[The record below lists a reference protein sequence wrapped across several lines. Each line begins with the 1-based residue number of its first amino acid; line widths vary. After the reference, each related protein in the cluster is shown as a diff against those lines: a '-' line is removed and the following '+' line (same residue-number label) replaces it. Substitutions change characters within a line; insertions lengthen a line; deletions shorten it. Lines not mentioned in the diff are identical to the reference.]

1 MWQFMKRGIVVA
13 AGLVMAMSFL
23 GDLHG
28 LGDSLAVFRTAI
40 LLGCGGVDS
49 VALALMVAYV
59 LIGGLQFTD
68 GRFREASAGTDFVLY
83 QKNLLYFERD
93 RTAFVADVLASGG

>member
-28 LGDSLAVFRTAI
+28 LGDRLAVFRTAI

-49 VALALMVAYV
+49 VALARGTG
-59 LIGGLQFTD
+59 ID
-68 GRFREASAGTDFVLY
+68 GSVCADWRASIYRWAI
-83 QKNLLYFERD
+83 
-93 RTAFVADVLASGG
+93 SGGFGWH

>member
-13 AGLVMAMSFL
+13 ARLVMAMSF
-23 GDLHG
+23 

-49 VALALMVAYV
+49 VALARGTG
-59 LIGGLQFTD
+59 ID
-68 GRFREASAGTDFVLY
+68 GRVCADWRASIY
-83 QKNLLYFERD
+83 
-93 RTAFVADVLASGG
+93 